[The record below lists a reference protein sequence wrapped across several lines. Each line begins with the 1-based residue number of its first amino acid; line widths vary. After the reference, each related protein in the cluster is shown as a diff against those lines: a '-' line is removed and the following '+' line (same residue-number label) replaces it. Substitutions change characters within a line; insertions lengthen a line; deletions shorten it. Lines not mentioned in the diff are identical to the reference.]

1 MAKGSV
7 SKGWSLVWRHQ
18 KILWWVFAIN
28 ILTAYVST
36 LVPRMLLSGI
46 LDHSLESQKLA
57 NGFHFL
63 VFAELLSKPELPMTA
78 LVRGSMLMAWVFFF
92 FMLFITGGILVA
104 YREDRRLSTG
114 EFFESSGQYFWR
126 MVRLVLMSLVPFGAV
141 ALIVFGVSGVGGTL
155 NSESANAKLGI
166 YVMLAGYAVC
176 AVLVLIV
183 RLWFDVAQ
191 VRAVAQ
197 NERAMFRNLMRSFTI
212 TFKALPKLFS
222 IYFRI
227 SLMGWAVLA
236 LGMYGWTR
244 LTGNH
249 VFRVFI
255 LWEIVLLAQLFA
267 RLWQRASS
275 VSWYGEFAEANPAVA
290 VEFTTLKPVEISEPV
305 APEAVTPGPGTPGTP
320 AVTP

>member
-36 LVPRMLLSGI
+36 LAPRMVLGRI
-46 LDHSLESQKLA
+46 LDHSLESQKIA
-57 NGFHFL
+57 NGFNL
-63 VFAELLSKPELPMTA
+63 MAFAELLSRPEVPMVA
-78 LVRGSMLMAWVFFF
+78 LLRGSMLMSWVFFF
-92 FMLFITGGILVA
+92 FMLYITGGILVA
-104 YREDRRLSTG
+104 YREDRRLSMG
-114 EFFESSGQYFWR
+114 EFSEASGAYFWR
-126 MVRLVLMSLVPFGAV
+126 MVRLVLMSVVPFGAV
-141 ALIVFGVSGVGGTL
+141 GALIIGVTALSGTL
-155 NSESANAKLGI
+155 TSNSQNPKLGF
-166 YVMLAGYAVC
+166 YVLLAGYAVG
-176 AVLVLIV
+176 VILVLII

-197 NERAMFRNLMRSFTI
+197 NERGMFRNLMRSFTI
-212 TFKALPKLFS
+212 TFEALPKLFS
-222 IYFRI
+222 IYLRV
-227 SLMGWAVLA
+227 SLVGWIILA

-249 VFRVFI
+249 VSRVFLLGEI
-255 LWEIVLLAQLFA
+255 LLLAQLFT

-275 VSWYGEFAEANPAVA
+275 VSWYGEYAEAHPAVA
-290 VEFTTLKPVEISEPV
+290 VEFITPKPAEITEPA
-305 APEAVTPGPGTPGTP
+305 APEAMTPGVGGPHTP